1 MKLFFSDTST
11 PSERTFLTNN
21 IVAKENSV
29 SDQSLDLQILSKN
42 RIKYP
47 TNPLIGYLDI
57 NSLRNKIID
66 VRKVIAKLSLN
77 YFAISKTKLDESF
90 PSAQFNI
97 SNYEIRN

>member
-1 MKLFFSDTST
+1 MKLFFLDTSS

>member
-11 PSERTFLTNN
+11 PSERTFLTND

-29 SDQSLDLQILSKN
+29 SDQSLDLKILSKN

-47 TNPLIGYLDI
+47 TNPLIGCLDI
-57 NSLRNKIID
+57 NSLRSKIID

-77 YFAISKTKLDESF
+77 YFAISKTKLAESF
-90 PSAQFNI
+90 PSAQFNM